1 MAWKNVTRYRQRF
14 VSTVI
19 SMFLG
24 IEMFLIV
31 MVITTGSDYANIIN
45 QRPDFLIAGAFS
57 EYAQKDGSGTEYQ
70 TQSPDQDPL
79 KSEGNNF
86 ELLYDNDYDEFSP
99 ISEKVRKQL
108 WNLAGVKKEESHIT
122 EGAYVLSTI
131 SRDGIRPLEEDT
143 YLGNN
148 VEYAEEISID
158 YASGAK
164 MIEGLDADTVQIVS
178 ENELKA

>member
-1 MAWKNVTRYRQRF
+1 MAWKNVTRYWQRF
-14 VSTVI
+14 VITVI
-19 SMFLG
+19 SLFLG

-79 KSEGNNF
+79 RSEGDIF

-99 ISEKVRKQL
+99 ISKKVRKQL
-108 WNLAGVKKEESHIT
+108 WNLDGVKKKEWKCPLFPET
-122 EGAYVLSTI
+122 EIFCSLQRNMLRSAFQRQSRVVLKWKI
-131 SRDGIRPLEEDT
+131 IMRQ
-143 YLGNN
+143 
-148 VEYAEEISID
+148 
-158 YASGAK
+158 
-164 MIEGLDADTVQIVS
+164 M
-178 ENELKA
+178 